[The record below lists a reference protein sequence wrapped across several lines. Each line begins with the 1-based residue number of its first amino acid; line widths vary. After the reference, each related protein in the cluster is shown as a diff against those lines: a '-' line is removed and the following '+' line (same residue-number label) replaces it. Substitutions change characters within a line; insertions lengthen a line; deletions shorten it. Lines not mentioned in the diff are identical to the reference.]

1 MGHRTRERR
10 KVELNMTS
18 KEAKDPIGRGQ
29 QIQSLERLGTG
40 ILGIGIIVMMI
51 SVPLLLSALLVFLLV
66 R

>member
-1 MGHRTRERR
+1 
-10 KVELNMTS
+10 MTS
-18 KEAKDPIGRGQ
+18 KEVKDPIGRSQ

-51 SVPLLLSALLVFLLV
+51 SVPVLLSALLVFLLV